1 MIIRCLACFPA
12 VIVLLFGHVA
22 TAQHGPNLVRNGSF
36 EELRIPDASY
46 PCPTGGGQVF
56 KAKYWANANG
66 SVDYF
71 NACSNE
77 EWPSFGVPQNMYGY
91 QMANDGDAYAMLAS
105 YTPVFENAREYLW
118 QELPL
123 VLRGGQGYRLF
134 FRVSLKD
141 SANFAINSIG
151 GLLTKD
157 DTRYW
162 EKADFFEVETQVESD
177 PLTLLDDKE
186 GWMTVSGTFVAEG
199 GEKYLTIGTFKRDD
213 ELWFERVDSFPQIV
227 YNWESSSYYIDV
239 VELYEDNSIGI
250 EESPLVS
257 SNVYPNPTINGWVT
271 LEYNLASG
279 RELRLLMTDML
290 GRTVRDMTL
299 HALHAQQPI
308 DVSMLGKGMFVM
320 NLIVDGRVVLT
331 EQVVVE

>member
-1 MIIRCLACFPA
+1 M
-12 VIVLLFGHVA
+12 
-22 TAQHGPNLVRNGSF
+22 
-36 EELRIPDASY
+36 
-46 PCPTGGGQVF
+46 F
-56 KAKYWANANG
+56 KAKYWGNALG
-66 SVDYF
+66 TCDYF
-71 NACSNE
+71 NVCSNQA
-77 EWPSFGVPQNMYGY
+77 WPNFGVPQNMYGY
-91 QMANDGDAYAMLAS
+91 QMADDGDAYAMLAS

-118 QELPL
+118 QELPQ
-123 VLRGGQGYRLF
+123 VLRGGQGYRLS

-141 SANFAINSIG
+141 SANFAINNIG

-162 EKADFFEVETQVESD
+162 EKADFFEAEPQVESD

-186 GWMTVSGTFVAEG
+186 GWMTVAGSFVAEG

-257 SNVYPNPTINGWVT
+257 SNVYPNPVSDGWVT
-271 LEYNLASG
+271 LEYSLASG

-299 HALHAQQPI
+299 HALHAQQDI

-320 NLIVDGRVVLT
+320 NLIVDGRVVLK
-331 EQVVVE
+331 EQVVVQ

>member
-1 MIIRCLACFPA
+1 M
-12 VIVLLFGHVA
+12 VIPF
-22 TAQHGPNLVRNGSF
+22 VRG
-36 EELRIPDASY
+36 
-46 PCPTGGGQVF
+46 GGGQIYI
-56 KAKYWANANG
+56 AKYWGNARG
-66 SVDYF
+66 TCDYF
-71 NACSNE
+71 NACSNDI
-77 EWPSFGVPQNMYGY
+77 WPSFGVPQNMYGY

-123 VLRGGQGYRLF
+123 VLHGGQGYRLS

-257 SNVYPNPTINGWVT
+257 SNVYPNPTINGWVK
-271 LEYNLASG
+271 LEYSLKAGSDVRVYFTDMSG
-279 RELRLLMTDML
+279 RR
-290 GRTVRDMTL
+290 VRDMKL
-299 HALHAQQPI
+299 HALHAQQDI
-308 DVSMLGKGMFVM
+308 DVSMLSSGMYVM
-320 NLIVDGRVVLT
+320 SLVVDGRGVLS
-331 EQVVVE
+331 EQVVVQ